1 MRELEFK
8 AQLAHDGSVTKKI
21 SDFANVKELYQRL
34 AEAFNVQK
42 SEVSS
47 EKNTTS
53 SPLLEVNWDNFA
65 RDAVV
70 FSFLFFWQ
78 KSLYFCSGSINT
90 LDQSAKG
97 CKNWGWTSLDKKVS
111 SFFLPQTFNSGGQGN
126 KSSVHNVLKYLS
138 SFTFADSILYAKYAH
153 HRYGSPF
160 GWQTW
165 LDRFHLCASEG

>member
-70 FSFLFFWQ
+70 FFSFF
-78 KSLYFCSGSINT
+78 G
-90 LDQSAKG
+90 
-97 CKNWGWTSLDKKVS
+97 KKVC
-111 SFFLPQTFNSGGQGN
+111 TF
-126 KSSVHNVLKYLS
+126 VV
-138 SFTFADSILYAKYAH
+138 A
-153 HRYGSPF
+153 P
-160 GWQTW
+160 
-165 LDRFHLCASEG
+165 

>member
-47 EKNTTS
+47 QKKNATSCLCYWKWIVTT
-53 SPLLEVNWDNFA
+53 LLEMQPHFL
-65 RDAVV
+65 
-70 FSFLFFWQ
+70 FSFFFWP
-78 KSLYFCSGSINT
+78 KSLYFCGSINT

-111 SFFLPQTFNSGGQGN
+111 SFFLPQTFERGQATRPQYYTMLWN
-126 KSSVHNVLKYLS
+126 IY
-138 SFTFADSILYAKYAH
+138 FAFADSILHAKYAH
-153 HRYGSPF
+153 HRYGSPL

-165 LDRFHLCASEG
+165 LDRFHLCASKG